1 MLVNSL
7 NHFSVELP
15 VKIKKRKVNLKGLLK
30 TLRRKWRRG
39 PYTEFDKL
47 LAANAHISI
56 ERAEQ
61 IREKWLD
68 LDFLAYDKEG
78 FLIWYGGSMT

>member
-7 NHFSVELP
+7 NHFSIEIP
-15 VKIKKRKVNLKGLLK
+15 VKVTKQKVNLKGLLK
-30 TLRRKWRRG
+30 TLRRKWCRG
-39 PYTEFDKL
+39 PYTDFDRL
-47 LAANAHISI
+47 LSETAQISI

-68 LDFLAYDKEG
+68 LEFLAYDKEG
-78 FLIWYGGSMT
+78 FLVWYKGGL

>member
-7 NHFSVELP
+7 NHFSVEIP
-15 VKIKKRKVNLKGLLK
+15 VKVTKQKVNLKGTLK

-39 PYTEFDKL
+39 TYKNFDKL
-47 LAANAHISI
+47 LSETAHISI
-56 ERAEQ
+56 ERAAE

-78 FLIWYGGSMT
+78 FLVWYRGGL